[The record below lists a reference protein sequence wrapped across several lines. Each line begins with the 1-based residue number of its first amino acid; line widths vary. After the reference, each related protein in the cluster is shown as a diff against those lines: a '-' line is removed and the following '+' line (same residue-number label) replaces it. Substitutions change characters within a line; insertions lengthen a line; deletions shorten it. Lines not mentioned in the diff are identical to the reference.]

1 MTARRLILR
10 SFAHHARSHLG
21 ALAGTAVATAVL
33 IGALIVGD
41 SVRSS
46 LRQLALL
53 RLGRIETAMSTG
65 DRLCRADLFGSGPG
79 SVASIQVRLGL
90 PSRQV
95 VAAPVLQL
103 PAIAAAGEGAARA
116 NQVWVHGVD
125 VRFWKLA
132 EKPFAL
138 GEIPRGS
145 VLLNQPLAR
154 QLRVEAGDELLLRV
168 QKPSALSRDAPMT
181 TEEDATV
188 ALRLRVDQV
197 LSDDQLGRFSLAANQ
212 TAPLNAFVSL
222 AELQTR
228 VDAVGRANLFVAGSL
243 DTSAQPIPMPPGG
256 GFVPTTVFTNVTAAM
271 NLGLRQRWRLA
282 AAELE
287 LRLAAGN
294 RVAELR
300 SRRVFLAPPR
310 GKAVPAVLANTN
322 AARLI
327 PKMESAGL
335 LTYFVNE
342 LRVGDRAT
350 PYSMVT
356 AAAGPLLPGELA
368 DDEILISRWL
378 ADDLGAKAGDMLTLA
393 YYVMGTRRD
402 LIEQTAQFRVKGIY
416 AMNTPGVDPSLM
428 PDFPGMT
435 DADNCRDWDT
445 GLPIQ
450 NDRIRPQ
457 DEDDWRLHRGTPKAF
472 LSLAS
477 GQTLWANR
485 FGELTAIRFAVAPHG
500 GAAANAPGALGVTRS
515 STAPIPIGNLGS
527 VLSQGLAP
535 GSFGMT
541 FRPVRDEALA
551 ASAQSQDFGQ
561 LFLGF
566 SLFLIAAAL
575 LLVALL
581 FTFGIETRATE
592 VGTLLALGF
601 RPGQVRRL
609 LLWEGGL
616 VAFVGA
622 VLGAKGAT
630 LYAQAMLKGL
640 STVWNQAVGGAT
652 LSFHL
657 QTPTILLGVAAS
669 TLVTVAAMWFAL
681 RRQAAQPAR
690 ALLAGGAEWDQDSSS
705 FENSVSDA
713 QHPTQRVVESTMSGA
728 GGSISPVAS
737 PGSTPGRLQIICALA
752 TGALALGLAF
762 WGWQRGET
770 ASAGLFFAAGA
781 LLLGAGLCACA
792 GWLAHLAATSAKT
805 RLTRASLAVRGAT
818 RRRRRSLAVIGLLAS
833 GSFLIAAI
841 GVFRLDAVRN
851 AHQRSSGTGGFAL
864 IGQSTQPVLHDLE
877 GERAREV
884 YGLDPARL
892 EGVSA
897 VPFRV
902 REGDEASCLNLNRAQ
917 EPRILGVA
925 PGLLAR
931 RGAFTFAQ
939 AAKGLSRSGGWNL
952 LESETRADFDEAAVG
967 GIPGDD
973 VVPAIG
979 DQASII
985 WALGKKVGDTIPLVD
1000 ERGRPFRIRLV
1011 AAVAN
1016 SILQGNLVIAEDEFV
1031 KRFPGVAGY
1040 RMFLIDAPSNRID
1053 QVSSELTRGL
1063 QDLGLELTPA
1073 SERLAAFNAVQNTYL
1088 GTFQVL
1094 GGLGPLLGSLGLGVV
1109 VLRNVLERRGE
1120 YALLL
1125 AVGWERS
1132 PLRRLVIIEHGALLT
1147 AGLAVG
1153 LCAALVAVLPSVL
1166 GPGTDVPYRTLAWTL
1181 AGVLLNGFVWTW
1193 LATLAALRGDA
1204 LEVLRNNQ

>member
-10 SFAHHARSHLG
+10 SFVHHARSHLG

-79 SVASIQVRLGL
+79 VVASIQHRLGL
-90 PSRQV
+90 PGRQV

-103 PAIAAAGEGAARA
+103 PAIAVAGEGAARA

-132 EKPFAL
+132 GKPFAP

-181 TEEDATV
+181 TEEDATL
-188 ALRLRVDQV
+188 ALRLRVDAV

-243 DTSAQPIPMPPGG
+243 DTSAQPLPMAPGG
-256 GFVPTTVFTNVTAAM
+256 GFALPTILTNVTGAM
-271 NLGLRQRWRLA
+271 NLGLRQRWRLDD
-282 AAELE
+282 AELE

-300 SRRVFLAPPR
+300 SRRVFLDPPL
-310 GKAVPAVLANTN
+310 GEAVPAILANTN

-356 AAAGPLLPGELA
+356 AAAGPVLPGELA

-378 ADDLGAKAGDMLTLA
+378 ADDLEAKPGDMLTLA

-402 LIEQTAQFRVKGIY
+402 LVEQTAQFRVKGIY
-416 AMNTPGVDPSLM
+416 AMNAPGVDQSLM

-450 NDRIRPQ
+450 NDRIRPE
-457 DEDDWRLHRGTPKAF
+457 DEEYWRLHRGTPKAF
-472 LSLAS
+472 ITLES
-477 GQTLWANR
+477 GQKLWANR
-485 FGELTAIRFAVAPHG
+485 FGDLTAIRFAVARQS
-500 GAAANAPGALGVTRS
+500 GAAANAPGGLGVTRS
-515 STAPIPIGNLGS
+515 GTGQIPIGNLGS

-566 SLFLIAAAL
+566 SFFLIAAAL

-609 LLWEGGL
+609 LVWEGGL
-616 VAFVGA
+616 VAFLGA

-669 TLVTVAAMWFAL
+669 TLVTIAAMWFAL
-681 RRQAAQPAR
+681 RRQADQPAR
-690 ALLAGGAEWDQDSSS
+690 ALLAGSAEWDQDSNGPES
-705 FENSVSDA
+705 SVSDA
-713 QHPTQRVVESTMSGA
+713 HHPTQQPAESRMSA
-728 GGSISPVAS
+728 ARGSLRAAAS
-737 PGSTPGRLQIICALA
+737 PGNTPGRLQLICALVTA
-752 TGALALGLAF
+752 ALALGLAF

-781 LLLGAGLCACA
+781 LLLAAGLCACD
-792 GWLAHLAATSAKT
+792 GWLARLAATSAKT
-805 RLTRASLAVRGAT
+805 KLTRASLAVRGAT

-851 AHQRSSGTGGFAL
+851 AQQRSSGTGGFAL
-864 IGQSTQPVLHDLE
+864 IGQSTQPVLHDLD

-939 AAKGLSRSGGWNL
+939 AAKGLSRSEGWNL
-952 LESETRADFDEAAVG
+952 LAPETRADSDEAAAE
-967 GIPGDD
+967 GILDED
-973 VVPAIG
+973 IVPAIG

-985 WALGKKVGDTIPLVD
+985 WALGRKVGDTIPLVD

-1016 SILQGNLVIAEDEFV
+1016 SILQGSLVIAEDEFV
-1031 KRFPGVAGY
+1031 ERFPGVAGY

-1053 QVSSELTRGL
+1053 QVSAEISRGL

-1094 GGLGPLLGSLGLGVV
+1094 GGLGLLLGSLGLGVV

-1132 PLRRLVIIEHGALLT
+1132 PLRRLVLIEHGALLA

-1153 LCAALVAVLPSVL
+1153 VCAAFVAVLPSLL
-1166 GPGTDVPYRTLAWTL
+1166 GPGTEVPYRTLAWTL
-1181 AGVLLNGFVWTW
+1181 AGVLLNGLVWTW

-1204 LEVLRNNQ
+1204 LEILRNDQ

>member
-271 NLGLRQRWRLA
+271 NLGLRQRWRLDD
-282 AAELE
+282 AELE

-300 SRRVFLAPPR
+300 SRRVFLDPPL
-310 GKAVPAVLANTN
+310 GKAVPAILANTN

-457 DEDDWRLHRGTPKAF
+457 DEDYWRLHRGTPKAF
-472 LSLAS
+472 ITLAS
-477 GQTLWANR
+477 GQKLWANR

-770 ASAGLFFAAGA
+770 AAAGLFFAAGA

>member
-10 SFAHHARSHLG
+10 SFAHHVRSHLG
-21 ALAGTAVATAVL
+21 ALAGTAVASAVL

-79 SVASIQVRLGL
+79 AVASIQHRLGL

-103 PAIAAAGEGAARA
+103 PAIAVAGEGAARA
-116 NQVWVHGVD
+116 NQVLVHGVD

-132 EKPFAL
+132 EKPFVRGA
-138 GEIPRGS
+138 IPPGS

-168 QKPSALSRDAPMT
+168 QKPSALSRDAPMA

-188 ALRLRVDQV
+188 ALRLRVDAV

-212 TAPLNAFVSL
+212 TPPFNAFVSM
-222 AELQTR
+222 AELQAR

-243 DTSAQPIPMPPGG
+243 DTSTQPLPMLPGG
-256 GFVPTTVFTNVTAAM
+256 GFVPTSVFTNVTAAM
-271 NLGLRQRWRLA
+271 NLGLRQRWRLDD
-282 AAELE
+282 AELE
-287 LRLAAGN
+287 LRLAAGS

-300 SRRVFLAPPR
+300 SRRVFLDPLLDE
-310 GKAVPAVLANTN
+310 AVPAILANTN
-322 AARLI
+322 AARLM

-368 DDEILISRWL
+368 DGEILISRWL
-378 ADDLGAKAGDMLTLA
+378 ADDLEAKAGDTLTLA

-402 LIEQTAQFRVKGIY
+402 LIEQTAQFRIKGIY
-416 AMNTPGVDPSLM
+416 EMNTPGIDRSLM

-450 NDRIRPQ
+450 NDRIRPK
-457 DEDDWRLHRGTPKAF
+457 DEEYWQLHRGTPKAF
-472 LSLAS
+472 ITLAT
-477 GQTLWANR
+477 GQKLWANR
-485 FGELTAIRFAVAPHG
+485 FGDLTAIRFAVARPS
-500 GAAANAPGALGVTRS
+500 GAAANAPGGLGVTRS
-515 STAPIPIGNLGS
+515 SADPIPIANLGS

-535 GSFGMT
+535 GAFGMT

-551 ASAQSQDFGQ
+551 ASAHSQDFGQ
-561 LFLGF
+561 LFLGLSF
-566 SLFLIAAAL
+566 FLIAAAL

-581 FTFGIETRATE
+581 FTFGVETRATE

-622 VLGAKGAT
+622 ILGAKGAT

-657 QTPTILLGVAAS
+657 HTPTILLGVAAS
-669 TLVTVAAMWFAL
+669 ILVTVVAMWFAL
-681 RRQAAQPAR
+681 RHQAAQPAR
-690 ALLAGGAEWDQDSSS
+690 ALLAGGAQWDQDSNN
-705 FENSVSDA
+705 FGDPVSGA
-713 QHPTQRVVESTMSGA
+713 QCPTQRQAESPMSDA
-728 GGSISPVAS
+728 GGSLTPVVSRISA
-737 PGSTPGRLQIICALA
+737 PGQLQVICALA
-752 TGALALGLAF
+752 ATALALGLAF
-762 WGWQRGET
+762 WGWQRGEKQ
-770 ASAGLFFAAGA
+770 SAGLFFAAGA
-781 LLLGAGLCACA
+781 LLLVAGLCACA
-792 GWLAHLAATSAKT
+792 GWLVRLAATSAKT
-805 RLTRASLAVRGAT
+805 RLTRSSLAVRGAT

-833 GSFLIAAI
+833 GSFLVAAI
-841 GVFRLDAVRN
+841 GVFRLDAVQN
-851 AHQRSSGTGGFAL
+851 AQQRSSGTGGFAL

-877 GERAREV
+877 SERAREV
-884 YGLDPARL
+884 YGLDAARL
-892 EGVSA
+892 EGMSV

-925 PGLLAR
+925 PGLLAKR
-931 RGAFTFAQ
+931 SAFTFAQ
-939 AAKGLSRSGGWNL
+939 AAKGLSRFEGWNL
-952 LESETRADFDEAAVG
+952 LVSRTRADSDGAAVD
-967 GIPGDD
+967 GISDD
-973 VVPAIG
+973 DTVPAIG
-979 DQASII
+979 DQASVV

-1016 SILQGNLVIAEDEFV
+1016 SILQGNLIIAENEFV

-1040 RMFLIDAPSNRID
+1040 RMFLIDTPSNRID

-1094 GGLGPLLGSLGLGVV
+1094 GGLGLLLGSLGLGVV

-1132 PLRRLVIIEHGALLT
+1132 PLRRLVIIEHGVLLA

-1153 LCAALVAVLPSVL
+1153 VCAAFVAVLPSVL
-1166 GPGTDVPYRTLAWTL
+1166 GPGTEVPYWTLAWTL
-1181 AGVLLNGFVWTW
+1181 AGVLLNGFFWTW
-1193 LATLAALRGDA
+1193 LATLTALRGNA
-1204 LEVLRNNQ
+1204 LEMLRNNQ